1 MTFASLLL
9 GILTTSLSDHQNK
22 KAEANHQEE
31 RKTDK
36 DQIVALNGSIQNL
49 KESNQVQ
56 YERHRKEIGTLND
69 KLGDLKEDIATED
82 LRKKIQTLQGLLD
95 QSLAPT
101 PRAMLEVG
109 FYDGPQYPLR
119 DEFYESVQGE
129 HVTTKVSILNQSDVT
144 AKDVD
149 LWIRICDVCKYAS

>member
-1 MTFASLLL
+1 MGQDLKFRSPSVPRRTIYSFFRSD
-9 GILTTSLSDHQNK
+9 ILW
-22 KAEANHQEE
+22 A
-31 RKTDK
+31 
-36 DQIVALNGSIQNL
+36 V
-49 KESNQVQ
+49 
-56 YERHRKEIGTLND
+56 ERHRKEIGTLND

-129 HVTTKVSILNQSDVT
+129 HVTIKVSILNQSDAT